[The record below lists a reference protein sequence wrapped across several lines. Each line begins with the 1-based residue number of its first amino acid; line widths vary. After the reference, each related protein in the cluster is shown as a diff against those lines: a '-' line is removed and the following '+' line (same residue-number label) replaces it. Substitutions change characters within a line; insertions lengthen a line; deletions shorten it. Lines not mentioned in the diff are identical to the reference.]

1 MSEDGHDDERAQG
14 EPPTPAP
21 TVLDGKYRLERLLGE
36 GGMGSVHEARHQL
49 IGRACAVKLLRP
61 EIAHDAQA
69 VQRFLREA
77 RAAAAIGHRGI
88 VDVYDV
94 GVSPQGRPYLVM
106 ELLRGE
112 SLGSR
117 LHGGRKLEPAVA
129 AEILVQVLDALAHAH
144 RAGIVHR
151 DLKPDNL
158 FLVPERGGSESTKIL
173 DFGVSRMQRPDVPDE
188 ALTRSGMV
196 LGTPHYMAPE
206 QAAGAPDVDHRI
218 DLYAAGVI
226 LYRCLTG
233 RLPFAGDNYN
243 QLILRIATTPF
254 PRAREVEPSIPAELE
269 AVILRATERERERR
283 YPDAE
288 AMLRALLEFVPERA
302 RARLGFDGV
311 EAVPAP
317 VVPSGVADED
327 PATASTVASGA
338 GPAPA
343 APSLPVDP
351 RRRDSALSM
360 LPGTTIGHRSWLPA
374 VAVAGAIL
382 LVVLLWTVF
391 APGGRTPADQ
401 ADAGSDAPAE
411 LVDEGAEGSGPG
423 TVRGRSS

>member
-1 MSEDGHDDERAQG
+1 VPEGGPDDEQATG
-14 EPPTPAP
+14 EPKTPAP

-36 GGMGSVHEARHQL
+36 GGMGSVYEARHQV
-49 IGRACAVKLLRP
+49 IGRACAVKLLHA
-61 EIAHDAQA
+61 EFAHDAQA
-69 VQRFLREA
+69 VQRFVREA

-112 SLGSR
+112 SLGAR
-117 LHGGRKLEPAVA
+117 LHGGHKLEPAAA

-158 FLVPERGGSESTKIL
+158 YLVPERGGAESAKIL
-173 DFGVSRMQRPDVPDE
+173 DFGISRMQRPDVPDE

-206 QAAGAPDVDHRI
+206 QAAGASDVDHRI

-243 QLILRIATTPF
+243 QLIMRIATTPF
-254 PRAREVEPSIPAELE
+254 PKAREVEPSIPAELE
-269 AVILRATERERERR
+269 AVILRATERDRERR
-283 YPDAE
+283 YPDAD
-288 AMLRALLEFVPERA
+288 AMLRALLEFVPPKA
-302 RARLGFDGV
+302 RSRLGFDT
-311 EAVPAP
+311 
-317 VVPSGVADED
+317 VVPPPPPTPPAVQSAPGAED
-327 PATASTVASGA
+327 PAIARTVASGA
-338 GPAPA
+338 GQAVVPPPAPGE
-343 APSLPVDP
+343 P
-351 RRRDSALSM
+351 RARESALSM
-360 LPGTTIGHRSWLPA
+360 LPGTTLGGRSWLPA
-374 VAVAGAIL
+374 VALAAALV
-382 LVVLLWTVF
+382 LVVVLWAVF
-391 APGGRTPADQ
+391 APGGRTSADETDGGSDVPADV
-401 ADAGSDAPAE
+401 AGDG
-411 LVDEGAEGSGPG
+411 D
-423 TVRGRSS
+423 VRGGP

>member
-1 MSEDGHDDERAQG
+1 MPEGGHDDERAAG
-14 EPPTPAP
+14 EPATPAP

-61 EIAHDAQA
+61 EIAHDVQA

-112 SLGSR
+112 SLGQR
-117 LHGGRKLEPAVA
+117 LHGGRRLEAAAA
-129 AEILVQVLDALAHAH
+129 AEILVQVLDALAYAH

-158 FLVPERGGSESTKIL
+158 FLVPERGGSESVKIL

-206 QAAGAPDVDHRI
+206 QAAGATDIDHRI
-218 DLYAAGVI
+218 DLYAVGVI

-233 RLPFAGDNYN
+233 RLPFSGDNYN
-243 QLILRIATTPF
+243 QLILRIATVPF
-254 PRAREVEPSIPAELE
+254 PRAREVEPSIPEELE

-283 YPDAE
+283 YPDAD
-288 AMLRALLEFVPERA
+288 AMLRALLEFVPPKVRS
-302 RARLGFDGV
+302 RLGFDTV
-311 EAVPAP
+311 VPAP
-317 VVPSGVADED
+317 PPTAAAQAALDADD
-327 PATASTVASGA
+327 PAVAKTVASGA
-338 GPAPA
+338 GQVAVLPPAPA
-343 APSLPVDP
+343 EPPA
-351 RRRDSALSM
+351 RETALSV
-360 LPGTTIGHRSWLPA
+360 LPGTAVGRRSWLPA
-374 VAVAGAIL
+374 VALASAL
-382 LVVLLWTVF
+382 LLIALLWAVF
-391 APGGRTPADQ
+391 APGGR
-401 ADAGSDAPAE
+401 APAGAADSG
-411 LVDEGAEGSGPG
+411 VDASAVEVGEPRSPSGAG
-423 TVRGRSS
+423 GR